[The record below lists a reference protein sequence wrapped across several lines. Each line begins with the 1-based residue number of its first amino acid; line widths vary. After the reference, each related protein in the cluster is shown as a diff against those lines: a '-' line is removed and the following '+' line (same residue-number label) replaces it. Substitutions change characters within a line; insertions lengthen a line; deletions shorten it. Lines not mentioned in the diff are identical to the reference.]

1 MTDATNAEG
10 SLATGAAKHLDL
22 DEYIITV
29 VMARVT
35 DHFGFFVYAFASVLV
50 FPAVF
55 FPNHDPAT
63 AVMLS
68 FAVFPLAFLV
78 RPIASQVFKLLERR
92 IGRSG
97 KITLALFILGGST
110 MAIGLLPNYETA
122 GILAPL
128 LLIVM
133 RIGQGIG
140 QGGSWDG
147 LTLVLQTNAP
157 ENRRGWY
164 AMIPQLGAPIGLCVA
179 AAIFYVLTGFLTAEE
194 FVSWGWRWPFFAVL
208 AVNVVSLFAR
218 LQLIHTEA
226 HEMFKEEALLKS
238 SPFFEMLS
246 VHWKDVLLATF
257 LPLASYAI
265 LHMVTVFPLA
275 FDYLDAQ
282 HPISDFLLLL
292 LVGGFISIP
301 SVVISGILSDRFGR
315 RKMLAVV
322 SVAIGLF
329 SFIVTNLLDG
339 GAIYV
344 LVGYVLLG
352 LSYGQASAIL
362 PNRFQ
367 KQYRYTASAL
377 SVNLSWIFGAAFAP
391 LVALGLSLNFG
402 VAFAGF
408 YLLSGALVTL
418 AALAVLTYR
427 EKQARQTSSLASGGG
442 GI

>member
-1 MTDATNAEG
+1 MTDATNVQGGFAP
-10 SLATGAAKHLDL
+10 GAAKQLDL

-55 FPNHDPAT
+55 FPSHEPAT

-68 FAVFPLAFLV
+68 FAVFPLAFLA
-78 RPIASQVFKLLERR
+78 RPFASQAFKRLERR

-110 MAIGLLPNYETA
+110 MAIGLLPSYETA
-122 GILAPL
+122 GVLAPL
-128 LLIVM
+128 LLILM

-140 QGGSWDG
+140 LGGSWDG
-147 LTLVLQTNAP
+147 LTLLLQTNAP

-179 AAIFYVLTGFLTAEE
+179 AAIFYVLTGFLTEEE

-218 LQLIHTEA
+218 LQLIHSAA

-275 FDYLDAQ
+275 VDYLEVQ
-282 HPISDFLLLL
+282 RPISDLLLL
-292 LVGGFISIP
+292 LLLGSVVSIP
-301 SVVISGILSDRFGR
+301 SVVVSGVLSDRFGR
-315 RKMLAVV
+315 RRMLAIV
-322 SVAIGLF
+322 SVAIALF

-339 GAIYV
+339 GALYV

-391 LVALGLSLNFG
+391 LVALSLSLNFG
-402 VAFAGF
+402 LAFAGG

-418 AALAVLTYR
+418 AALAVLSSR
-427 EKQARQTSSLASGGG
+427 EKRAARTVAASPDNGNF
-442 GI
+442 

>member
-1 MTDATNAEG
+1 MTDATNAR
-10 SLATGAAKHLDL
+10 ADVAAGAHPKIEL

-50 FPAVF
+50 FPSVF

-63 AVMLS
+63 AVMMS
-68 FAVFPLAFLV
+68 FAIFPLAFLA
-78 RPIASQVFKLLERR
+78 RPFASQIFKRLEPR

-97 KITLALFILGGST
+97 KITVALFILGGST
-110 MAIGLLPNYETA
+110 MAIGLLPSYETA
-122 GILAPL
+122 GSLAPL
-128 LLIVM
+128 LLILM

-140 QGGSWDG
+140 LGGSWDG
-147 LTLVLQTNAP
+147 LTLLLQTNAP
-157 ENRRGWY
+157 EKRRGWY
-164 AMIPQLGAPIGLCVA
+164 AMIPQLGAPIGLGVA
-179 AAIFYVLTGFLTAEE
+179 AAIFYVLTGFLSEEE
-194 FVSWGWRWPFFAVL
+194 FINWGWRWPFFAVL
-208 AVNVVSLFAR
+208 AVNVVALFAR
-218 LQLIHTEA
+218 LQLIHSEA
-226 HEMFKEEALLKS
+226 HEMYKEEALLKP

-257 LPLASYAI
+257 LPLASYAT

-275 FDYLDAQ
+275 YDYLDAKG
-282 HPISDFLLLL
+282 PISDFLLLL
-292 LVGGFISIP
+292 LLGSVIAIP
-301 SVVISGILSDRFGR
+301 AVVLSGVLSDRFGR
-315 RKMLAVV
+315 RRMLAVV

-344 LVGYVLLG
+344 LLGYALLG

-367 KQYRYTASAL
+367 KKYRYTASAL

-391 LVALGLSLNFG
+391 LVAMGLTLNFG
-402 VAFAGF
+402 VSFAGF

-418 AALAVLTYR
+418 AALAVLSRRDKRAR
-427 EKQARQTSSLASGGG
+427 EAQTPA
-442 GI
+442 